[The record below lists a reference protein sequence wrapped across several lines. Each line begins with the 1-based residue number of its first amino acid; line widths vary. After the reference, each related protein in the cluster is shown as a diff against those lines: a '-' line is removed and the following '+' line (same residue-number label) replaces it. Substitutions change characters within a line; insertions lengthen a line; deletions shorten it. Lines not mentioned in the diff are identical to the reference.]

1 VSVSAS
7 ANLVGLRV
15 TLVDWLGVRVRE
27 KEKVPLRVKGLV
39 IKVSMRVEVSFE
51 GEVGYASRWVGS
63 GEGGMSTGIG

>member
-1 VSVSAS
+1 MT
-7 ANLVGLRV
+7 NLVGLRV
-15 TLVDWLGVRVRE
+15 TLVVKLLGVRVR
-27 KEKVPLRVKGLV
+27 EKVPLRVKGLV